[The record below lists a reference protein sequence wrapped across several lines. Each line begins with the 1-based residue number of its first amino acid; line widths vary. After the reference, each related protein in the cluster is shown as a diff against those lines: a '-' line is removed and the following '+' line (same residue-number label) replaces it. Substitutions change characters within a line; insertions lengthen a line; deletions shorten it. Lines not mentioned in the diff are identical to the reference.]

1 MNRTATYQL
10 TIAIPV
16 FNEEGNLRA
25 LEDALA
31 DYLPKC
37 LMKACVLFVND
48 CSTDGSLD
56 MIRDICER
64 RSDFFYISHTRRLG
78 CSGAMKTAID
88 AIDSDYMAYTDADL
102 QTVPEE
108 FNLMLP
114 YASDYPLV
122 AGVRSSREDG
132 WRKKLQSRI
141 GNGFRRMMT
150 GDGARDSV
158 CPMKV
163 IKMEYARRL
172 PIFNGMHRFLPA
184 LVMLQEGGC
193 YKEVM
198 VTHRSR
204 TAGKSKFNM
213 WNRLRGFTDCF
224 IYRWMRRNWV
234 DYRRGENN
242 LE

>member
-1 MNRTATYQL
+1 MKEFIRRHPLAL
-10 TIAIPV
+10 V
-16 FNEEGNLRA
+16 FA
-25 LEDALA
+25 FVTV
-31 DYLPKC
+31 
-37 LMKACVLFVND
+37 CVLLVDD
-48 CSTDGSLD
+48 CSTDSSLK
-56 MIRDICER
+56 MIKEICSR
-64 RSDFFYISHTRRLG
+64 HSDFFYICHTRRLG

-88 AIDSDYMAYTDADL
+88 AIESEYMAYTDADL

-114 YASDYPLV
+114 YAAEYPLV

-172 PIFNGMHRFLPA
+172 PMFNGMHRFLPA
-184 LVMLQEGGC
+184 LVKLQEGGN

-234 DYRRGENN
+234 ISNRGENN
-242 LE
+242 L

>member
-1 MNRTATYQL
+1 MNKTGNYQF

-16 FNEEGNLRA
+16 FNEEDNLKA
-25 LEDALA
+25 LEEALA
-31 DYLPKC
+31 AYLPTC
-37 LMKACVLFVND
+37 PMKACVLLVND
-48 CSTDGSLD
+48 CSTDSSLE
-56 MIRDICER
+56 MIRAMCSRHEN
-64 RSDFFYISHTRRLG
+64 FFYVCHSRRLG

-88 AIDSDYMAYTDADL
+88 AIQSQYMGYTDADL
-102 QTVPEE
+102 QTLPEE

-114 YASDYPLV
+114 YAADYPLV

-163 IKMEYARRL
+163 IQMEYARRL
-172 PIFNGMHRFLPA
+172 PMFNGMHRFLPA
-184 LVMLQEGGC
+184 LILLQEGGR

-213 WNRLRGFTDCF
+213 FNRLRGFTDCF

-234 DYRRGENN
+234 DYKRGENN
-242 LE
+242 L

>member
-1 MNRTATYQL
+1 MNKTANYQF

-16 FNEEGNLRA
+16 FNEEDNLKA
-25 LEDALA
+25 LEEALA
-31 DYLPKC
+31 AYLPTC
-37 LMKACVLFVND
+37 PMKACVLLVND
-48 CSTDGSLD
+48 CSTDSSLE
-56 MIRDICER
+56 MIRAMCSRHEN
-64 RSDFFYISHTRRLG
+64 FFYVCHSRRLG

-88 AIDSDYMAYTDADL
+88 AIQSQYMGYTDADL
-102 QTVPEE
+102 QTLPEE

-114 YASDYPLV
+114 YAADYPLV

-163 IKMEYARRL
+163 IQMEYARRL
-172 PIFNGMHRFLPA
+172 PMFNGMHRFLPA
-184 LVMLQEGGC
+184 LILLQEGGR

-213 WNRLRGFTDCF
+213 FNRLRGFTDCF

-234 DYRRGENN
+234 DYKRGENN
-242 LE
+242 L

>member
-1 MNRTATYQL
+1 MNRTADYQF

-16 FNEEGNLRA
+16 YNEEGNLPA
-25 LEDALA
+25 LEEALA
-31 DYLPKC
+31 AYLPKC
-37 LMKACVLFVND
+37 LMKACVLFIDD
-48 CSTDGSLD
+48 CSTDSSPK
-56 MIRDICER
+56 MIRDICSR
-64 RSDFFYISHTRRLG
+64 RSDFFYIRHTRRLG

-88 AIDSDYMAYTDADL
+88 AIESDYMGYTDADL
-102 QTVPEE
+102 QTIPEE

-114 YASDYPLV
+114 YATDYPLV
-122 AGVRSSREDG
+122 TGVRSSREDG

-172 PIFNGMHRFLPA
+172 PMFNGMHRFVPA
-184 LVMLQEGGC
+184 LVMLQEGGR
-193 YKEVM
+193 YKEVA

-234 DYRRGENN
+234 TYGRGESN
-242 LE
+242 L

>member
-1 MNRTATYQL
+1 MNRTAEYQL

-16 FNEEGNLRA
+16 YNEEGNLLA
-25 LEDALA
+25 LEEALA
-31 DYLPKC
+31 AYLPKC
-37 LMKACVLFVND
+37 LMKACVLLVND
-48 CSTDGSLD
+48 CSTDGSLE
-56 MIRDICER
+56 MIKAICGR
-64 RSDFFYISHTRRLG
+64 HSDFFYICHTRRLG

-88 AIDSDYMAYTDADL
+88 SIESEYMAYTDADL
-102 QTVPEE
+102 QTVPVE

-114 YASDYPLV
+114 YASEYPLV

-163 IKMEYARRL
+163 IRMDYARRL
-172 PIFNGMHRFLPA
+172 PMFNGMHRFLPA

-234 DYRRGENN
+234 DYKRGENN
-242 LE
+242 L

>member
-1 MNRTATYQL
+1 MNQTAAYQL

-16 FNEEGNLRA
+16 YNEEGNLLA
-25 LEDALA
+25 LEEALA
-31 DYLPKC
+31 AYLPKC
-37 LMKACVLFVND
+37 LMKACVLLVDD
-48 CSTDGSLD
+48 CSTDSSLK
-56 MIRDICER
+56 MIKEICSR
-64 RSDFFYISHTRRLG
+64 HSDFFYICHTRRLG

-88 AIDSDYMAYTDADL
+88 AIESEYMAYTDADL

-114 YASDYPLV
+114 YAAEYPLV

-172 PIFNGMHRFLPA
+172 PMFGGMHRFLPA

-234 DYRRGENN
+234 IYNRGENN
-242 LE
+242 L

>member
-1 MNRTATYQL
+1 MNRTAEYQL

-16 FNEEGNLRA
+16 FNEEGNLLA
-25 LEDALA
+25 LEEALA
-31 DYLPKC
+31 AYLPKC
-37 LMKACVLFVND
+37 LMKACVLLVND
-48 CSTDGSLD
+48 CSTDGSLE
-56 MIRDICER
+56 MIKAICGR
-64 RSDFFYISHTRRLG
+64 HSDFFYICHTRRLG

-88 AIDSDYMAYTDADL
+88 SIESEYMAYTDADL
-102 QTVPEE
+102 QTVPVE

-114 YASDYPLV
+114 YASEYPLV

-132 WRKKLQSRI
+132 WRKRLQSRI

-163 IKMEYARRL
+163 IRMDYARRL
-172 PIFNGMHRFLPA
+172 PMFNGMHRFLPA

-234 DYRRGENN
+234 DYKRGENN
-242 LE
+242 L

>member
-1 MNRTATYQL
+1 MNRTAEYQL

-16 FNEEGNLRA
+16 YNEEGNLLA
-25 LEDALA
+25 LEEALA
-31 DYLPKC
+31 AYLPKC
-37 LMKACVLFVND
+37 LMKACVLLVND
-48 CSTDGSLD
+48 CSTDGSLE
-56 MIRDICER
+56 MIKAICGR
-64 RSDFFYISHTRRLG
+64 HSDFFYICHTRRLG

-88 AIDSDYMAYTDADL
+88 SIESEYMAYTDADL

-114 YASDYPLV
+114 YASEYPLV

-163 IKMEYARRL
+163 IRMDYARRL
-172 PIFNGMHRFLPA
+172 PMFNGMHRFLPA

-193 YKEVM
+193 YKEVP

-234 DYRRGENN
+234 DYKRGENN
-242 LE
+242 L

>member
-1 MNRTATYQL
+1 MNRTAQYQL

-16 FNEEGNLRA
+16 FNEEGNLLA
-25 LEDALA
+25 LEEALA
-31 DYLPKC
+31 AYLPKC
-37 LMKACVLFVND
+37 LMKACVLLVND
-48 CSTDGSLD
+48 CSTDSSLK
-56 MIRDICER
+56 MIKDICSR
-64 RSDFFYISHTRRLG
+64 HGDFFYICHTRRLG

-88 AIDSDYMAYTDADL
+88 AIESEYLAYTDADL

-114 YASDYPLV
+114 YAADYPLV

-172 PIFNGMHRFLPA
+172 PLFNGMHRFLPA

-234 DYRRGENN
+234 TCNRGENN

>member
-1 MNRTATYQL
+1 MNKTANYQF

-16 FNEEGNLRA
+16 FNEEGNLKA
-25 LEDALA
+25 LEEALA
-31 DYLPKC
+31 AYLPTC
-37 LMKACVLFVND
+37 PMKACVLLVDD
-48 CSTDGSLD
+48 CSTDSSLE
-56 MIRDICER
+56 MIRAMCSRHEN
-64 RSDFFYISHTRRLG
+64 FFYVCHSRRLG

-88 AIDSDYMAYTDADL
+88 AIQSQYMGYTDTDL
-102 QTVPEE
+102 QTLPEE
-108 FNLMLP
+108 FDLMLP
-114 YASDYPLV
+114 YAADYPLV

-163 IKMEYARRL
+163 IQMEYARRL
-172 PIFNGMHRFLPA
+172 PMFNGMHRFLPA
-184 LVMLQEGGC
+184 LILLQEGGR

-213 WNRLRGFTDCF
+213 FNRLRGFTDCF

-234 DYRRGENN
+234 TYTPGENN
-242 LE
+242 L

>member
-1 MNRTATYQL
+1 MNLTAEYQL

-16 FNEEGNLRA
+16 YNEEGNLPA
-25 LEDALA
+25 LEEAFA
-31 DYLPKC
+31 AYLPKC
-37 LMKACVLFVND
+37 LMKACVLLVDD
-48 CSTDGSLD
+48 CSTDSSRE
-56 MIRDICER
+56 MIKAMCGRHAG
-64 RSDFFYISHTRRLG
+64 FFYIFHTRRLG

-88 AIDSDYMAYTDADL
+88 AIESEYMAYTDADL

-114 YASDYPLV
+114 YAADYPLV

-163 IKMEYARRL
+163 IRMDYARRL
-172 PIFNGMHRFLPA
+172 PMFNGMHRFLPA
-184 LVMLQEGGC
+184 LVMMQEGGC

-204 TAGKSKFNM
+204 TAGKSKFNA

-234 DYRRGENN
+234 DYKRGENN
-242 LE
+242 L

>member
-1 MNRTATYQL
+1 MNRTAEYQL

-16 FNEEGNLRA
+16 YNEEGNLLA
-25 LEDALA
+25 LEEALA
-31 DYLPKC
+31 AYLPKC
-37 LMKACVLFVND
+37 LMKACVLLVND
-48 CSTDGSLD
+48 CSTDGSLE
-56 MIRDICER
+56 MIKAICGR
-64 RSDFFYISHTRRLG
+64 HSDFFYICHTRRLG

-88 AIDSDYMAYTDADL
+88 SIESEYMAYTDADL

-114 YASDYPLV
+114 YASEYPLV

-158 CPMKV
+158 CPIKV
-163 IKMEYARRL
+163 IRMDYARRL
-172 PIFNGMHRFLPA
+172 PMFNGMHRFLPA
-184 LVMLQEGGC
+184 LVMLQDGGC

-213 WNRLRGFTDCF
+213 FNRLRGFTDCF

-234 DYRRGENN
+234 DYKRGENN
-242 LE
+242 L

>member
-1 MNRTATYQL
+1 MNKTAGYKL

-16 FNEEGNLRA
+16 YNEEGNLKA
-25 LEDALA
+25 LESALA

-37 LMKACVLFVND
+37 LMKACVLLIDD
-48 CSTDGSLD
+48 CSSDNSLD
-56 MIRDICER
+56 MIRDICGR
-64 RSDFFYISHTRRLG
+64 HSDFFYVCHTRRLG

-88 AIDSDYMAYTDADL
+88 SIESEYMAYTDADL

-114 YASDYPLV
+114 YAAEYPLV
-122 AGVRSSREDG
+122 AGVRSTREDG

-172 PIFNGMHRFLPA
+172 PMLGGMHRFLPA
-184 LVMLQEGGC
+184 LILLQEGGR

-204 TAGKSKFNM
+204 TAGRSKFNM
-213 WNRLRGFTDCF
+213 FNRLRGFTDCF

-234 DYRRGENN
+234 TYNHGENN
-242 LE
+242 L

>member
-1 MNRTATYQL
+1 MNKTANYQF

-16 FNEEGNLRA
+16 YNEQDNLAA
-25 LEDALA
+25 LEAALA

-37 LMKACVLFVND
+37 LMKACVLLIDD
-48 CSTDGSLD
+48 CSTDSSLE
-56 MIRDICER
+56 MIRDICAR
-64 RSDFFYISHTRRLG
+64 RSNFFYIAHTRRLG
-78 CSGAMKTAID
+78 CSGAMKTAFDTIE
-88 AIDSDYMAYTDADL
+88 SDYIGYTDADL
-102 QTVPEE
+102 QTIPEE

-114 YASDYPLV
+114 YAAEYPLV
-122 AGVRSSREDG
+122 TGVRSTREDG

-141 GNGFRRMMT
+141 GNGWRRMMT

-158 CPMKV
+158 CPMK
-163 IKMEYARRL
+163 ILHRDTARRIPL
-172 PIFNGMHRFLPA
+172 FNGMHRFIPA
-184 LVMLQEGGC
+184 LVLLQDGGR

-204 TAGKSKFNM
+204 TAGKSKFNA

-224 IYRWMRRNWV
+224 MYRWMRRNWV
-234 DYRRGENN
+234 TYDRGENN

>member
-1 MNRTATYQL
+1 MNRTAEYQL

-16 FNEEGNLRA
+16 YNEEGNLLA
-25 LEDALA
+25 LEEALA
-31 DYLPKC
+31 AYLPKC
-37 LMKACVLFVND
+37 LMKACVLLVND
-48 CSTDGSLD
+48 CSTDSSLE
-56 MIRDICER
+56 MIRAMCSRHEN
-64 RSDFFYISHTRRLG
+64 FFYVCHSRRLG

-88 AIDSDYMAYTDADL
+88 AIQSQYMGYTDADL
-102 QTVPEE
+102 QTLPEE

-114 YASDYPLV
+114 YAADYPLV

-163 IKMEYARRL
+163 IQMEYARRL
-172 PIFNGMHRFLPA
+172 PMFNGMHRFLPA
-184 LVMLQEGGC
+184 LILLQEGGR

-213 WNRLRGFTDCF
+213 FNRLRGFTDCF

-234 DYRRGENN
+234 DYKRGENN
-242 LE
+242 L

>member
-1 MNRTATYQL
+1 MNRTAEYQL

-16 FNEEGNLRA
+16 FNEEGNLLA
-25 LEDALA
+25 LEEALA
-31 DYLPKC
+31 AYLPKC
-37 LMKACVLFVND
+37 LMKACVLLVND
-48 CSTDGSLD
+48 CSTDGSLE
-56 MIRDICER
+56 MIKAICGR
-64 RSDFFYISHTRRLG
+64 HSNFFYICHTRRLG

-88 AIDSDYMAYTDADL
+88 SIESEYMAYTDADL
-102 QTVPEE
+102 QTVPVE

-114 YASDYPLV
+114 YASEYPLV

-163 IKMEYARRL
+163 IRMDYARRL
-172 PIFNGMHRFLPA
+172 PMFNGMHRFLPA

-234 DYRRGENN
+234 DYKRGENN
-242 LE
+242 L

>member
-1 MNRTATYQL
+1 MNKTADYQF

-16 FNEEGNLRA
+16 YNEQENLAA
-25 LEDALA
+25 LETALA

-37 LMKACVLFVND
+37 LMKACVLLIDD
-48 CSTDGSLD
+48 CSSDNSLAMMRD
-56 MIRDICER
+56 MCARHG
-64 RSDFFYISHTRRLG
+64 DFFYIAHTRRLG
-78 CSGAMKTAID
+78 CSGAMKTAFD
-88 AIDSDYMAYTDADL
+88 AIESDYIGYTDADL
-102 QTVPEE
+102 QTIPEE

-114 YASDYPLV
+114 YAADYSLV
-122 AGVRSSREDG
+122 AGVRSTREDG

-141 GNGFRRMMT
+141 GNGWRRMMT

-163 IKMEYARRL
+163 IKRDVARRI
-172 PIFNGMHRFLPA
+172 PMFNGMHRFIPA
-184 LVMLQEGGC
+184 LVLLQDGGC

-234 DYRRGENN
+234 IAARGENN
-242 LE
+242 L

>member
-1 MNRTATYQL
+1 MNRTASYQL

-16 FNEEGNLRA
+16 YNEEDNLQA
-25 LEDALA
+25 LEEAFVSF
-31 DYLPKC
+31 LPKC
-37 LMKACVLFVND
+37 LMKACVLLVDD
-48 CSTDGSLD
+48 CSTDSSLA
-56 MIRDICER
+56 MIRDICSR
-64 RSDFFYISHTRRLG
+64 HSDFLYICHTRRMG

-88 AIDSDYMAYTDADL
+88 AIQSEYMAYTDADL

-114 YASDYPLV
+114 YAAGFPLV
-122 AGVRSSREDG
+122 TGVRSSREDG

-163 IKMEYARRL
+163 INMEYARRL
-172 PIFNGMHRFLPA
+172 PMFSGMHRFIPA
-184 LVMLQEGGC
+184 LIMLQEGGC
-193 YKEVM
+193 YKEVP

-204 TAGKSKFNM
+204 TAGRSKFNM
-213 WNRLRGFTDCF
+213 WNRLRGFSDCF

-234 DYRRGENN
+234 ICNRGENN
-242 LE
+242 LG

>member
-1 MNRTATYQL
+1 MNRTAAYQL

-16 FNEEGNLRA
+16 FNEEGNLQA
-25 LEDALA
+25 LEDAFA
-31 DYLPKC
+31 AYLPKC
-37 LMKACVLFVND
+37 LMKACVLLIDD
-48 CSTDGSLD
+48 CSTDGSME
-56 MIRDICER
+56 MIKAICGR
-64 RSDFFYISHTRRLG
+64 HSDFFYIHHTRRLG

-88 AIDSDYMAYTDADL
+88 AIESEYMGYTDADL

-114 YASDYPLV
+114 FAADYPLV

-132 WRKKLQSRI
+132 WHKRIQSRI

-163 IKMEYARRL
+163 IRMDYARRL
-172 PIFNGMHRFLPA
+172 PMFNGMHRFLPA

-234 DYRRGENN
+234 TYDRGENN
-242 LE
+242 L